1 MVVTPDNAAL
11 IVAESFTGKLTAFDI
26 AADGSLS
33 GRRVWADLGGPG
45 KGDGICLDAEGAIWC
60 SVVHESRPACWRVR
74 EGGQVQRL
82 LRSRTSL
89 AAQRVRAGLAHF
101 QPLVQQV
108 IAQTERRV
116 LAGERVPAVDKLV
129 SLFEPHTAVIRRGK
143 VPLEAE
149 FGRKLLLDEV
159 DGGLVARSVL
169 LDGNPP
175 DAPHLPHSLAHHLAR
190 RPTCRRLTVAS
201 TRAPTSVAPPEPAC
215 AASRC
220 PNRVARA
227 PGAAPASGDRPSG
240 VPLASAP
247 GARVASACSSAALAC
262 VDAGHAG
269 ASPSRRARGLVTR
282 YTPPSTAK
290 RGRTAEGRPR
300 SLRR

>member
-1 MVVTPDNAAL
+1 VADGLAFPNGMVVTPDNTTL
-11 IVAESFTGKLTAFDI
+11 IVAESFSGTLTAFDI
-26 AADGSLS
+26 AADGSLRN
-33 GRRVWADLGGPG
+33 RRVWADLGGPG

-190 RPTCRRLTVAS
+190 FARPPDVPAADRSFHTSANERRATGAGVRCVALPKPGGQS
-201 TRAPTSVAPPEPAC
+201 ARRRACE
-215 AASRC
+215 R
-220 PNRVARA
+220 
-227 PGAAPASGDRPSG
+227 RPSMRAMPA
-240 VPLASAP
+240 PLHHDVL
-247 GARVASACSSAALAC
+247 VAW
-262 VDAGHAG
+262 
-269 ASPSRRARGLVTR
+269 
-282 YTPPSTAK
+282 
-290 RGRTAEGRPR
+290 
-300 SLRR
+300 